1 MINRADWF
9 PIICLIFLGLAIE
22 GCSQISTP
30 EAKTTVELTL
40 TAEPVGTFEATV
52 GADSSPL
59 PTPLSLLT
67 ATPTPK
73 GTSTPTPGVES
84 EEIGSQESG
93 IMGQVLR
100 GPMCPGPVILNDP
113 CPDQPFSAQFNVFD
127 SREKLVASFLSD
139 EQGHFYML
147 IGPGTYT
154 IVPDESTPIM
164 HPTSQ
169 RREVTVQDGEFSDE
183 TLIFDTGIR

>member
-9 PIICLIFLGLAIE
+9 PIICLIFLGLALE

-30 EAKTTVELTL
+30 EAKPTVELTL
-40 TAEPVGTFEATV
+40 AAEPVGTFVATV
-52 GADSSPL
+52 GADTSPL
-59 PTPLSLLT
+59 PTPLSLPT

-84 EEIGSQESG
+84 EENGSQKSG
-93 IMGQVLR
+93 IMGQVFR
-100 GPMCPGPVILNDP
+100 GPICPGPVIVDDP
-113 CPDQPFSAQFNVFD
+113 CPDQPFSAQFHVFD
-127 SREKLVASFLSD
+127 SQEKHVASFLTD
-139 EQGHFYML
+139 EQGRFSVL
-147 IGPGTYT
+147 LTPGMYT

-169 RREVTVQDGEFSDE
+169 GREVSVQDEQFSE
-183 TLIFDTGIR
+183 VTLIFDTGIR